1 MIGCSCASIPV
12 DYEAVRTEMGRD
24 RMLSPRT
31 PSSLE
36 SLPKG
41 ITDSLPV
48 VFEDKII
55 YAEEKG

>member
-1 MIGCSCASIPV
+1 
-12 DYEAVRTEMGRD
+12 MGRD

>member
-1 MIGCSCASIPV
+1 
-12 DYEAVRTEMGRD
+12 MGRD

-31 PSSLE
+31 PSSFE

-55 YAEEKG
+55 YAVEKG